1 MVNTVPSDY
10 VTGTITLT
18 NGSAAFTGTGTGWL
32 AMMFR
37 QGDLILDLP
46 DAPQYVA
53 IIDEV
58 TSNTAGVLTR
68 PWLGPTLTGA
78 YRMRYQWDAGRVT
91 AMSAFLREELGN
103 GNLQAFAALVGS
115 AGGVPVFIGPG
126 AMEVRPATD
135 FINGVSYD
143 VQVDTLADRAAFDGQ
158 SEGFA
163 VLVSNVGDGRSAL
176 FSKASNAVGDWTDP
190 AYITGPIGAAPAFAA
205 GTTTTVPPGTPA
217 DVNLVPDGSGGYL
230 FDFDIPAGEGFIA
243 RGSYSGAT
251 TYVRGDVVQYNG
263 SSWIAKI
270 ATTGNA
276 PPVLPTTSNTW
287 WELLAAAG
295 MNGTGTGDVVGP
307 ALATDSGFARFD
319 GTTGKLIKNSSAQ
332 IANADLADVPT
343 ATIKGRILAGTG
355 VPTDLTAAQIRTLI
369 GSVGIA
375 RVRVISASG
384 TYVPDPDLIF
394 ADAWGTGGGGGGGA
408 CQGGTTSGAASA
420 GGGSGTTSRRILTK
434 AQIGASQT
442 VTIGPGG
449 AAGGSGPSNGGNGS
463 TTSLGT
469 LLTAPGGIGG
479 GATNGASSSNGVGGD
494 GGAVGTGDM
503 SFRGSA
509 GHSGSVSVPGVGVV
523 LPGGN
528 GAPSLWGGGG
538 KAPFGSAGGSGTAP
552 GAGGAGSALFNSSGL
567 VAGGVGANGVIIIIE
582 YCEK

>member
-37 QGDLILDLP
+37 QGDMILDLP
-46 DAPQYVA
+46 DAPEYIA

-58 TSNTAGVLTR
+58 TTNTAGTLTR

-135 FINGVSYD
+135 FVNGVAYD

-158 SEGFA
+158 SEGFS
-163 VLVSNVGDGRSAL
+163 VLVSNIGDGRSAL
-176 FSKASNAVGDWTDP
+176 YSKASNAVGDWTDP
-190 AYITGPIGAAPAFAA
+190 AYITGPVGPLPTITVD
-205 GTTTTVPPGTPA
+205 TTTTLPPGSSATVTSTP
-217 DVNLVPDGSGGYL
+217 VTGGVEL
-230 FDFDIPAGEGFIA
+230 DFGIPAGEGFVS
-243 RGSYSGAT
+243 RGTYSGAT
-251 TYVRGDVVQYNG
+251 AYVKGDVVQNNG

-276 PPVLPTTSNTW
+276 PPVLPTVSNTW

-295 MNGTGTGDVVGP
+295 LNGTGTGDVVGP
-307 ALATDSGFARFD
+307 ASATDNGFARFD
-319 GTTGKLIKNSSAQ
+319 GTTGKLIKDSAAR

-343 ATIKGRILAGTG
+343 ATIKGRVAAGTG

-375 RVRVISASG
+375 RVRVITGSG

-449 AAGGSGPSNGGNGS
+449 SAGSSGPSNGGNGS

-469 LLTAPGGIGG
+469 LLTAPGGVGG

-494 GGAVGTGDM
+494 GGATGTGDV

-509 GHSGSVSVPGVGVV
+509 GQSGSVSVPGVGVV
-523 LPGGN
+523 LPGGG
-528 GAPSLWGGGG
+528 GAPSYWGGGG
-538 KAPFGSAGGSGTAP
+538 KAPFGSAGGNGTAP

-567 VAGGVGANGVIIIIE
+567 VAGGAGANGIIIIIE